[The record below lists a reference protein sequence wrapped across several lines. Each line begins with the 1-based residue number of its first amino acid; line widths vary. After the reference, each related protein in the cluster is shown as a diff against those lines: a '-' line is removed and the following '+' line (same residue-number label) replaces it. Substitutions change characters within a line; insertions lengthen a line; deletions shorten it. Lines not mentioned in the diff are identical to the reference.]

1 MSSERPMVLTQDFD
15 QLEAQADF
23 RHACSRFATGIALL
37 SLLDAEG
44 QPHGMTVNSFTSVS
58 LDPLLFLVCIDY
70 KAGLWPLLKIGSP
83 IAVSILAEDQQQLS
97 VRFARPGFDR
107 FGDVEWSPGQTGAP
121 LLAGSIA
128 AIEGI
133 VSELIPAGDH
143 SIVLASV
150 SATRYSDGRPLLYFS
165 SRYAHLGGPH
175 TV

>member
-1 MSSERPMVLTQDFD
+1 MSSEPPMVLTQDFD

-37 SLLDAEG
+37 SLLDADG

-70 KAGLWPLLKIGSP
+70 KAGIWPLLKIGSA

-107 FGDVEWSPGQTGAP
+107 FGEVEWTPGQTGAP
-121 LLAGSIA
+121 ILSGSLAT
-128 AIEGI
+128 IEGI
-133 VSELIPAGDH
+133 VTEFVPAGDH

-165 SRYAHLGGPH
+165 SRYAHIGGPP
-175 TV
+175 TP